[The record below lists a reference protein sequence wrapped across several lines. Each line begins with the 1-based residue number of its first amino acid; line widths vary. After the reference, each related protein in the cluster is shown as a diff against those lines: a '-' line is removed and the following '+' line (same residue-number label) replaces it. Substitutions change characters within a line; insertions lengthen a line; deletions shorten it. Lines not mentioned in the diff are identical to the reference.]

1 MPLWHDGTTLFY
13 TSGGAI
19 WSIPAAGGSPT
30 KLGAGDYVSYDP
42 SRNNL
47 VVYLAEAAGMRLV
60 RMPLAGGAT
69 EPIEHRGGSRLE
81 SLVGP
86 AAIRTDGQIVL
97 PFLMEESWFLGGAV
111 LDPKTGM
118 VRKLPIRYDADLF
131 SLAWNQKNEI
141 VAAGSLM
148 RSSIWRFQLQDR

>member
-1 MPLWHDGTTLFY
+1 
-13 TSGGAI
+13 
-19 WSIPAAGGSPT
+19 
-30 KLGAGDYVSYDP
+30 
-42 SRNNL
+42 
-47 VVYLAEAAGMRLV
+47 
-60 RMPLAGGAT
+60 
-69 EPIEHRGGSRLE
+69 
-81 SLVGP
+81 
-86 AAIRTDGQIVL
+86 
-97 PFLMEESWFLGGAV
+97 MEESWFLGGAV